1 MIKLPSAKS
10 HEKIGLVVFAI
21 IALATFILGYAQV
34 KKSIYLPFVRK
45 PNTYKTTE
53 ELDKE
58 REDHL
63 KNIDTDKDELTDYD
77 ELYVFHTSP
86 FLEDSDSDGVP
97 DGKEVADGTDPNCPK
112 GKVCRQASLGNS
124 ASGSGTTPAP
134 APTTVPSP
142 DQGGSTA
149 PAPTPQE
156 QQMKAIFDTFGDP
169 AALTKEKITTKVG
182 AMSSVDLRAF
192 LITMGVPQNALD
204 KSDDTTLRKLLEDTL
219 VELAMANQGASAP
232 LAEPAP

>member
-1 MIKLPSAKS
+1 MIKPPSAKS
-10 HEKIGLVVFAI
+10 HEKIGLVVFSI
-21 IALATFILGYAQV
+21 FALATFILGYAQI

-58 REDHL
+58 REDQL
-63 KNIDTDKDELTDYD
+63 KNIDTDKDGLTDYD

-97 DGKEVADGTDPNCPK
+97 DGKEVADGADPNCPK

-124 ASGSGTTPAP
+124 GSGSGAASPLTPTTVSPTDQGGSAAP
-134 APTTVPSP
+134 APTS
-142 DQGGSTA
+142 
-149 PAPTPQE
+149 QE
-156 QQMKAIFDTFGDP
+156 QQMKAIIDTFGDP
-169 AALTKEKITTKVG
+169 SALTKEKITMKVD
-182 AMSSVDLRAF
+182 AMSSVDLRTF

-219 VELAMANQGASAP
+219 VELAAANQGASAP
-232 LAEPAP
+232 PTEPAP